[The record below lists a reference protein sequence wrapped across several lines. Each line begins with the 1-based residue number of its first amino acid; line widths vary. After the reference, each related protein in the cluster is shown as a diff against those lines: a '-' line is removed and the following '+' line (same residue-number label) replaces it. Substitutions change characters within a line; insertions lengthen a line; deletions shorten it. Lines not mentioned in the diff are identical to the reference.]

1 MRIGIGLDVHPFKRG
16 RACVL
21 GGVTIPYEKGLDGHS
36 DADVCIH
43 ALIDALLS
51 ACRLDD
57 IGAYFPPTDPSLTGI
72 SSLVL
77 LEKVAALVRTH
88 GFEIVDCDLVIAADA
103 PRISPHR
110 SAMRAAMAAALS
122 IDVEQIG
129 IKATTCEGL
138 GFVGRRE
145 GIVAQAVALL
155 DTAAEAAS
163 AAPVLSTCPT
173 SAPAASAPETP
184 APAVMSSAPAQP
196 VETPTAQDSARTS
209 TTHTPDH

>member
-145 GIVAQAVALL
+145 GIIAQAVALL
-155 DTAAEAAS
+155 DTAAAAPAAAPALSASDVPAPTSTASAS
-163 AAPVLSTCPT
+163 AAC
-173 SAPAASAPETP
+173 ASRA
-184 APAVMSSAPAQP
+184 
-196 VETPTAQDSARTS
+196 AQDSAHTS

>member
-1 MRIGIGLDVHPFKRG
+1 MRIGIGLDVHPFKRA

-155 DTAAEAAS
+155 DTAAAAPA
-163 AAPVLSTCPT
+163 AAPVLS
-173 SAPAASAPETP
+173 ASDVP
-184 APAVMSSAPAQP
+184 APASTASTSTACAPR
-196 VETPTAQDSARTS
+196 TAQDSARTS

>member
-110 SAMRAAMAAALS
+110 SAMRAALAAALS

-155 DTAAEAAS
+155 DTAAAAPAAAPALSASDVPAPTSTASAS
-163 AAPVLSTCPT
+163 AAC
-173 SAPAASAPETP
+173 ASRA
-184 APAVMSSAPAQP
+184 
-196 VETPTAQDSARTS
+196 AQDSVHTS
-209 TTHTPDH
+209 TAHTPAH

>member
-163 AAPVLSTCPT
+163 AAPVLS
-173 SAPAASAPETP
+173 ASDVP
-184 APAVMSSAPAQP
+184 APASSASTSTACAPRA
-196 VETPTAQDSARTS
+196 AQDSARTS

>member
-57 IGAYFPPTDPSLTGI
+57 IGAYFPPTDPSLRGI

-88 GFEIVDCDLVIAADA
+88 GFEIVDCDLVIAADV

-155 DTAAEAAS
+155 DTAAAAPA
-163 AAPVLSTCPT
+163 AAPVLSASDVP
-173 SAPAASAPETP
+173 APASSASTSTASAPR
-184 APAVMSSAPAQP
+184 
-196 VETPTAQDSARTS
+196 TAQDSARTS

>member
-138 GFVGRRE
+138 GFVGQRE

-155 DTAAEAAS
+155 DTAAAAPAAAPALSASDVPAPTSTASAS
-163 AAPVLSTCPT
+163 AAC
-173 SAPAASAPETP
+173 ASRA
-184 APAVMSSAPAQP
+184 
-196 VETPTAQDSARTS
+196 AQDSAHTS
-209 TTHTPDH
+209 TAHTPAH

>member
-57 IGAYFPPTDPSLTGI
+57 IGAYFPQTDPSLRGI

-155 DTAAEAAS
+155 DTAAAAPA
-163 AAPVLSTCPT
+163 AAPVLS
-173 SAPAASAPETP
+173 ASDVP
-184 APAVMSSAPAQP
+184 APASSASTSTACAPR
-196 VETPTAQDSARTS
+196 TAQDSARTS

>member
-155 DTAAEAAS
+155 DTAAAAPAAAPALSASDVPAPTSTASAS
-163 AAPVLSTCPT
+163 AAC
-173 SAPAASAPETP
+173 ASRA
-184 APAVMSSAPAQP
+184 
-196 VETPTAQDSARTS
+196 AQDFAHTS

>member
-155 DTAAEAAS
+155 DTAAAAPAAAPALSASDVPAPTSTASAS
-163 AAPVLSTCPT
+163 AAC
-173 SAPAASAPETP
+173 ASRA
-184 APAVMSSAPAQP
+184 
-196 VETPTAQDSARTS
+196 AQDSAHTS
-209 TTHTPDH
+209 TAHTPAH

>member
-21 GGVTIPYEKGLDGHS
+21 GGITIPYEKGLDGHS

-110 SAMRAAMAAALS
+110 SDMRAAMAAALS

-138 GFVGRRE
+138 GFVGRCE

-155 DTAAEAAS
+155 DTAA
-163 AAPVLSTCPT
+163 AAP
-173 SAPAASAPETP
+173 ASAPVPVASDVP
-184 APAVMSSAPAQP
+184 APAPASTASTSTACAPRA
-196 VETPTAQDSARTS
+196 AQDSAHTS
-209 TTHTPDH
+209 TTHTPAH

>member
-57 IGAYFPPTDPSLTGI
+57 IGAYFPPTDPSLAGI

-88 GFEIVDCDLVIAADA
+88 GFEIVDCDLVIAADV

-155 DTAAEAAS
+155 DTAATAPAAAPALSASDVPAPTSTASAS
-163 AAPVLSTCPT
+163 AAC
-173 SAPAASAPETP
+173 ASRA
-184 APAVMSSAPAQP
+184 
-196 VETPTAQDSARTS
+196 AQDSAHTS
-209 TTHTPDH
+209 TAHTPAH

>member
-155 DTAAEAAS
+155 DTAAAAPAAAPALSASDVPAPTSTASAS
-163 AAPVLSTCPT
+163 AACASRAAPDSAHTST
-173 SAPAASAPETP
+173 AHTP
-184 APAVMSSAPAQP
+184 A
-196 VETPTAQDSARTS
+196 
-209 TTHTPDH
+209 H

>member
-155 DTAAEAAS
+155 DTAAAAPA
-163 AAPVLSTCPT
+163 AAPVLS
-173 SAPAASAPETP
+173 APAAP
-184 APAVMSSAPAQP
+184 APASTASTSTACAPR
-196 VETPTAQDSARTS
+196 TAQDSAHTS
-209 TTHTPDH
+209 TAHTPDH

>member
-88 GFEIVDCDLVIAADA
+88 GFKIVDCDLVIAADA

-155 DTAAEAAS
+155 DTAAAAPAAAPALSASDVPAPTSTAPAS
-163 AAPVLSTCPT
+163 AAC
-173 SAPAASAPETP
+173 ASRA
-184 APAVMSSAPAQP
+184 
-196 VETPTAQDSARTS
+196 AQDSAHTS
-209 TTHTPDH
+209 TAHTPAH

>member
-88 GFEIVDCDLVIAADA
+88 GFEIVDCDLVIAADV

-138 GFVGRRE
+138 GFVGQRE

-155 DTAAEAAS
+155 DTAAAAPAAAPALSASDVPAPTSTASAS
-163 AAPVLSTCPT
+163 AAC
-173 SAPAASAPETP
+173 ASR
-184 APAVMSSAPAQP
+184 AV
-196 VETPTAQDSARTS
+196 QDSARTS

>member
-145 GIVAQAVALL
+145 GIVAQAAALL
-155 DTAAEAAS
+155 DTAAAAPAAAPALSASDVPAPTSTAPAS
-163 AAPVLSTCPT
+163 AAC
-173 SAPAASAPETP
+173 ASRA
-184 APAVMSSAPAQP
+184 
-196 VETPTAQDSARTS
+196 AQDSAHTS
-209 TTHTPDH
+209 TAHTPAH

>member
-88 GFEIVDCDLVIAADA
+88 GFKIVDCDLVIAADA

-122 IDVEQIG
+122 IDLEQIG

-138 GFVGRRE
+138 GFVGQRE

-155 DTAAEAAS
+155 DTAATAPAPAPALSASDVPAPTSTASAS
-163 AAPVLSTCPT
+163 AAC
-173 SAPAASAPETP
+173 ASRA
-184 APAVMSSAPAQP
+184 
-196 VETPTAQDSARTS
+196 AQDSAHTS
-209 TTHTPDH
+209 TAHTPAH

>member
-57 IGAYFPPTDPSLTGI
+57 IGAYFPPTDPSLRGI

-155 DTAAEAAS
+155 DTAAAAPA
-163 AAPVLSTCPT
+163 AAPVLS
-173 SAPAASAPETP
+173 ASDVP
-184 APAVMSSAPAQP
+184 APASSASTSTACAPR
-196 VETPTAQDSARTS
+196 TAQDSARTS

>member
-155 DTAAEAAS
+155 DKAAAAPT
-163 AAPVLSTCPT
+163 AAPVLS
-173 SAPAASAPETP
+173 ASDVP
-184 APAVMSSAPAQP
+184 APASTAPASTACAP
-196 VETPTAQDSARTS
+196 RTAQDSARTS

>member
-155 DTAAEAAS
+155 DKAAEAAS

-173 SAPAASAPETP
+173 SAPETP
-184 APAVMSSAPAQP
+184 APAVMSSAPVQP
-196 VETPTAQDSARTS
+196 VETPAAQDSVHTS
-209 TTHTPDH
+209 TAHTPAH

>member
-1 MRIGIGLDVHPFKRG
+1 M
-16 RACVL
+16 
-21 GGVTIPYEKGLDGHS
+21 
-36 DADVCIH
+36 
-43 ALIDALLS
+43 
-51 ACRLDD
+51 
-57 IGAYFPPTDPSLTGI
+57 
-72 SSLVL
+72 L

-88 GFEIVDCDLVIAADA
+88 GFEIVDCDLVIAADV

-155 DTAAEAAS
+155 DKAAEAAS

-173 SAPAASAPETP
+173 SAPETP

-196 VETPTAQDSARTS
+196 VETRAAQDSAHTP
-209 TTHTPDH
+209 TTHTPAH

>member
-88 GFEIVDCDLVIAADA
+88 GFKIVDCDLVIAADA

-138 GFVGRRE
+138 GFVGQRE

-155 DTAAEAAS
+155 DTAATAPAPAPALSASDVPAPTSTASAS
-163 AAPVLSTCPT
+163 AAC
-173 SAPAASAPETP
+173 ASRA
-184 APAVMSSAPAQP
+184 
-196 VETPTAQDSARTS
+196 AQDSAHTS
-209 TTHTPDH
+209 TAHTPAH

>member
-88 GFEIVDCDLVIAADA
+88 GFEIVDCDLVIAADV

-155 DTAAEAAS
+155 DTAAAAPAAAPALSASDVPAPTSTAPAS
-163 AAPVLSTCPT
+163 AAC
-173 SAPAASAPETP
+173 AS
-184 APAVMSSAPAQP
+184 
-196 VETPTAQDSARTS
+196 PTAPDSAHTS

>member
-155 DTAAEAAS
+155 DTAAAAPAAAPALSASDVPAPTSTASAS
-163 AAPVLSTCPT
+163 AAC
-173 SAPAASAPETP
+173 ASRA
-184 APAVMSSAPAQP
+184 
-196 VETPTAQDSARTS
+196 AQDSVHTS
-209 TTHTPDH
+209 TAHTPAH

>member
-21 GGVTIPYEKGLDGHS
+21 GGVTIPYERGLDGHS

-138 GFVGRRE
+138 GFVGQRE

-155 DTAAEAAS
+155 DTAATAPAAAPALSASDVPAPTSTASAS
-163 AAPVLSTCPT
+163 AAC
-173 SAPAASAPETP
+173 ASRA
-184 APAVMSSAPAQP
+184 
-196 VETPTAQDSARTS
+196 AQDSAHTS
-209 TTHTPDH
+209 TAHTPAH

>member
-155 DTAAEAAS
+155 DTAAAAPA
-163 AAPVLSTCPT
+163 AAPVLS
-173 SAPAASAPETP
+173 ASDVP
-184 APAVMSSAPAQP
+184 APASSASTSTACAPRA
-196 VETPTAQDSARTS
+196 AQDSARTS

>member
-122 IDVEQIG
+122 INVEQIG

-155 DTAAEAAS
+155 DTAAAAPA
-163 AAPVLSTCPT
+163 AAPVLSASDVPASASSAST
-173 SAPAASAPETP
+173 STASAPR
-184 APAVMSSAPAQP
+184 
-196 VETPTAQDSARTS
+196 TAQDSARTS

>member
-57 IGAYFPPTDPSLTGI
+57 IGAYFPPADPSLTGI

-88 GFEIVDCDLVIAADA
+88 GFEIVDCDLVIAADV

-138 GFVGRRE
+138 GFVGQRE

-155 DTAAEAAS
+155 DTAAA
-163 AAPVLSTCPT
+163 
-173 SAPAASAPETP
+173 APAAAPALFASDVP
-184 APAVMSSAPAQP
+184 APTSTACAPRA
-196 VETPTAQDSARTS
+196 AQDSARTS

>member
-16 RACVL
+16 RVCVL

-155 DTAAEAAS
+155 DKAAAAPT
-163 AAPVLSTCPT
+163 AAPVLS
-173 SAPAASAPETP
+173 ASDVP
-184 APAVMSSAPAQP
+184 APASTAPASTACAP
-196 VETPTAQDSARTS
+196 RTAQDSARTS

>member
-138 GFVGRRE
+138 GFVGQRE

-155 DTAAEAAS
+155 DTAAAAPAAAPALFASDVPAPTSTASAS
-163 AAPVLSTCPT
+163 AACASRAAQG
-173 SAPAASAPETP
+173 SAH
-184 APAVMSSAPAQP
+184 
-196 VETPTAQDSARTS
+196 TS

>member
-21 GGVTIPYEKGLDGHS
+21 GGITIPYEKGLDGHS

-57 IGAYFPPTDPSLTGI
+57 IGAYFPPTDPSLAGI

-138 GFVGRRE
+138 GFVGQRE

-155 DTAAEAAS
+155 DTAATAPAAAPALSASDVPAPTSTASAS
-163 AAPVLSTCPT
+163 AAC
-173 SAPAASAPETP
+173 ASRA
-184 APAVMSSAPAQP
+184 
-196 VETPTAQDSARTS
+196 AQDSAHTS
-209 TTHTPDH
+209 TAHTPAH

>member
-88 GFEIVDCDLVIAADA
+88 GFKIVDCDLVIAADA

-138 GFVGRRE
+138 GFVGQRE

-155 DTAAEAAS
+155 DTAATAPAAAPALSASDVPAPTSTASAS
-163 AAPVLSTCPT
+163 AAC
-173 SAPAASAPETP
+173 ASRA
-184 APAVMSSAPAQP
+184 
-196 VETPTAQDSARTS
+196 AQDSA
-209 TTHTPDH
+209 HTPTAHTPAH

>member
-88 GFEIVDCDLVIAADA
+88 GFKIVDCDLVIAADA

-110 SAMRAAMAAALS
+110 SAMRAVMAAALS

-138 GFVGRRE
+138 GFVGQRE

-155 DTAAEAAS
+155 DTAATAPAAAPALSASDVPAPTSTASAS
-163 AAPVLSTCPT
+163 AAC
-173 SAPAASAPETP
+173 ASRA
-184 APAVMSSAPAQP
+184 
-196 VETPTAQDSARTS
+196 AQDSAHTS
-209 TTHTPDH
+209 TAHTPAH

>member
-88 GFEIVDCDLVIAADA
+88 GFEIVDCDLVIAADV

-138 GFVGRRE
+138 GFVGQRE

-155 DTAAEAAS
+155 DTAAA
-163 AAPVLSTCPT
+163 
-173 SAPAASAPETP
+173 APAAAPALFASDVP
-184 APAVMSSAPAQP
+184 APTSTACAPR
-196 VETPTAQDSARTS
+196 TTQDSAHTP
-209 TTHTPDH
+209 TTHTPAH

>member
-155 DTAAEAAS
+155 DTAAAAPAAAS
-163 AAPVLSTCPT
+163 ALSASDVPAPT
-173 SAPAASAPETP
+173 STASA
-184 APAVMSSAPAQP
+184 SAACASRAAQG
-196 VETPTAQDSARTS
+196 SAHTS

>member
-110 SAMRAAMAAALS
+110 SAMRAALAAALS

-155 DTAAEAAS
+155 DTAAAAPAAAPALSASDVPAPTSTASAS
-163 AAPVLSTCPT
+163 AAC
-173 SAPAASAPETP
+173 ASR
-184 APAVMSSAPAQP
+184 S
-196 VETPTAQDSARTS
+196 AQDSVHTS
-209 TTHTPDH
+209 TAHTPAH

>member
-155 DTAAEAAS
+155 DTAATAPAAAPALSASDVPAPTSTASAS
-163 AAPVLSTCPT
+163 AAC
-173 SAPAASAPETP
+173 ASRA
-184 APAVMSSAPAQP
+184 
-196 VETPTAQDSARTS
+196 AQDSAHTS
-209 TTHTPDH
+209 TAHTPAH

>member
-155 DTAAEAAS
+155 DKAAAAPAAAPALFASDVPAPTSTASAS
-163 AAPVLSTCPT
+163 AAC
-173 SAPAASAPETP
+173 ASRA
-184 APAVMSSAPAQP
+184 
-196 VETPTAQDSARTS
+196 AQDSAHTS
-209 TTHTPDH
+209 TAHTPDH

>member
-88 GFEIVDCDLVIAADA
+88 GFEIVDCDLVIAADV

-138 GFVGRRE
+138 GFVGQRE

-155 DTAAEAAS
+155 DTAAAAPAAAPALSASDVPAPTSTASAS
-163 AAPVLSTCPT
+163 AAC
-173 SAPAASAPETP
+173 ASRA
-184 APAVMSSAPAQP
+184 
-196 VETPTAQDSARTS
+196 AQDSAHTS
-209 TTHTPDH
+209 TAHTPAH